1 MKLLSNIAKNLQ
13 KNTKVVLQ
21 RSVNRALTK
30 TNTRLKRTITQ
41 GLKLKSKDIS
51 KRSKIFKAS
60 NKNLNG
66 AVSFG
71 TKWGI
76 SLSKFKF
83 KTKVVTVNKRKYKSV
98 VVNVGTG
105 KLVDKNNFT
114 NNAKTAILHRVGKQ
128 RLPVKKSTYS
138 LLPFVQS
145 QKTSLQK
152 YLKEEFNI
160 ETKRQI
166 KYLTRR

>member
-1 MKLLSNIAKNLQ
+1 MKLLKQLTNNIQ
-13 KNTKVVLQ
+13 KNTRVVLQ
-21 RSVNRALTK
+21 RSVNRALSK
-30 TNTRLKRTITQ
+30 TNTRLKRTVTQ

-51 KRSKIFKAS
+51 RRSKIFKAS
-60 NKNLNG
+60 NSKLNG

-83 KTKVVTVNKRKYKSV
+83 KTRVVKVNKRKYKEV
-98 VVNVGTG
+98 VVNIGTG

-114 NNAKTAILHRVGKQ
+114 NNAKTTILHRVGKS
-128 RLPVKKSTYS
+128 RLPIKKSMYS
-138 LLPFVQS
+138 LLPYVQS

-152 YLKEEFNI
+152 YLKEEFKI
-160 ETKRQI
+160 ETKKQI